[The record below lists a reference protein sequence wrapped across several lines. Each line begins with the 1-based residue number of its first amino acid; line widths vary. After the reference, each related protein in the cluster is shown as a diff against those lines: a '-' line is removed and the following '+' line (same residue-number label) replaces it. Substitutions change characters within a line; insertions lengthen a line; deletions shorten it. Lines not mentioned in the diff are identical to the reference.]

1 MTSHGGS
8 LMKDY
13 NIIDSHSN
21 RFDAATNPTV
31 LKVIGAGGG
40 GSNAVNR
47 MIEYGVRD
55 VEFIVANT
63 DLQALQTSIAPIKIA
78 LGSKVT
84 SGLGAGGRPEIG
96 QAAAEEDIDVIKNH
110 LAGADMVFITAGM
123 GGGTGT
129 GAAPVIAQVAKELGI
144 LTVGVVTKPFK
155 FEGPKKMRLA
165 EQGINNLRKS
175 VDTLIIIPNQKLL
188 TVVDKRTTIKDAFKR
203 ADDVL
208 RMGVQGIAGLIIEH
222 GEVNIDFAD
231 VKSIMQG
238 QGDALMGIGYG
249 KGENR
254 AVDAATSAISNPLLE
269 EVRIEGSKGL
279 LVNITGG
286 EDFSLLELEEIMG
299 IITASVDDEATVI
312 YGHAINSNLDDEIY
326 VTVVATGFASKKQ
339 KDLSGA
345 VENNTLSSKE
355 FDSLMSGS
363 QDASDS
369 VYGANDNFIAKS
381 KNVNY
386 FEDDIDIPTFLRNL
400 NKKNSDN

>member
-1 MTSHGGS
+1 
-8 LMKDY
+8 MKDY
-13 NIIDSHSN
+13 NMIDSHTR
-21 RFDAATNPTV
+21 RFDSTTNPTI

-78 LGSKVT
+78 LGAKVT
-84 SGLGAGGRPEIG
+84 AGLGAGGKPEIG
-96 QAAAEEDIDVIKNH
+96 QAAAEEDIDVIRNH
-110 LAGADMVFITAGM
+110 LSGADMVFITAGM

-155 FEGPKKMRLA
+155 FEGPKKLRLA

-279 LVNITGG
+279 LVNVTGG
-286 EDFSLLELEEIMG
+286 DDFSLLELEEIMG
-299 IITASVDDEATVI
+299 IITVSVDDEATVI
-312 YGHAINSNLDDEIY
+312 YGHAINSNLEDEIY

-339 KDLSGA
+339 KEMSSA
-345 VENNTLSSKE
+345 SENNTLSSKE
-355 FDSLMSGS
+355 FDTLMSGS
-363 QDASDS
+363 QNVPSGSYDQQDS
-369 VYGANDNFIAKS
+369 SFAAKS

-386 FEDDIDIPTFLRNL
+386 FDDDIDVPTFLRNL
-400 NKKNSDN
+400 NKKSSDD

>member
-1 MTSHGGS
+1 
-8 LMKDY
+8 MKDY
-13 NIIDSHSN
+13 NMIDSHTR
-21 RFDAATNPTV
+21 RFDSTTNPTI

-78 LGSKVT
+78 LGAKVT
-84 SGLGAGGRPEIG
+84 AGLGAGGKPEIG
-96 QAAAEEDIDVIKNH
+96 QAAAEEDIDVIRNH
-110 LAGADMVFITAGM
+110 LSGADMVFITAGM

-155 FEGPKKMRLA
+155 FEGPKKLRLA

-279 LVNITGG
+279 LVNVTGG
-286 EDFSLLELEEIMG
+286 DDFSLLELEEIMG
-299 IITASVDDEATVI
+299 IITVSVDDEATVI
-312 YGHAINSNLDDEIY
+312 YGHAINSNLEDEIY

-339 KDLSGA
+339 KEISSTP
-345 VENNTLSSKE
+345 ENNTLSSKE
-355 FDSLMSGS
+355 FDTLMSGNQNAPS
-363 QDASDS
+363 GSYEQQDSSFA
-369 VYGANDNFIAKS
+369 AKS

-386 FEDDIDIPTFLRNL
+386 FDDDIDVPTFLRNL
-400 NKKNSDN
+400 NKKSSDD

>member
-1 MTSHGGS
+1 
-8 LMKDY
+8 MKDY
-13 NIIDSHSN
+13 NMIDSHTR
-21 RFDAATNPTV
+21 RFDSTTNPTI

-78 LGSKVT
+78 LGAKVT
-84 SGLGAGGRPEIG
+84 AGLGAGGKPEIG
-96 QAAAEEDIDVIKNH
+96 QAAAEEDIDVIRNH
-110 LAGADMVFITAGM
+110 LSGADMVFITAGM

-155 FEGPKKMRLA
+155 FEGPKKLRLA

-279 LVNITGG
+279 LVNVTGG
-286 EDFSLLELEEIMG
+286 DDFSLLELEEIMG
-299 IITASVDDEATVI
+299 IITVSVDDEATVI
-312 YGHAINSNLDDEIY
+312 YGHAINSNLEDEIY

-339 KDLSGA
+339 KEISS
-345 VENNTLSSKE
+345 VPENNTLSSKE
-355 FDSLMSGS
+355 FDTLMSGNQNAPS
-363 QDASDS
+363 GSYEQQDSSFA
-369 VYGANDNFIAKS
+369 AKS

-386 FEDDIDIPTFLRNL
+386 FDDDIDVPTFLRNL
-400 NKKNSDN
+400 NKKSSDD

>member
-1 MTSHGGS
+1 
-8 LMKDY
+8 MKDY
-13 NIIDSHSN
+13 NMIDSHTR
-21 RFDAATNPTV
+21 RFDSTTNPTI

-78 LGSKVT
+78 LGAKVT
-84 SGLGAGGRPEIG
+84 AGLGAGGKPEIG
-96 QAAAEEDIDVIKNH
+96 QAAAEEDIDVIRNH
-110 LAGADMVFITAGM
+110 LSGADMVFITAGM

-155 FEGPKKMRLA
+155 FEGPKKLRLA

-279 LVNITGG
+279 LVNVTGG
-286 EDFSLLELEEIMG
+286 DDFSLLELEEIMG
-299 IITASVDDEATVI
+299 IITVSVDDEATVI
-312 YGHAINSNLDDEIY
+312 YGHAINSNLEDEIY

-339 KDLSGA
+339 KEISSTP
-345 VENNTLSSKE
+345 ENNTLSSKE
-355 FDSLMSGS
+355 FDTLMSGNQNAPS
-363 QDASDS
+363 GSYEQQDSSFA
-369 VYGANDNFIAKS
+369 AKS

-386 FEDDIDIPTFLRNL
+386 FDDDIDVPTFQIGRAHV
-400 NKKNSDN
+400 

>member
-1 MTSHGGS
+1 
-8 LMKDY
+8 MKDY
-13 NIIDSHSN
+13 NMIDSN
-21 RFDAATNPTV
+21 TRRFDSTTNPTI

-78 LGSKVT
+78 LGAKVT
-84 SGLGAGGRPEIG
+84 AGLGAGGKPEIG
-96 QAAAEEDIDVIKNH
+96 QAAAEEDIDVIRNH
-110 LAGADMVFITAGM
+110 LSGADMVFITAGM

-155 FEGPKKMRLA
+155 FEGPKKLRLA

-188 TVVDKRTTIKDAFKR
+188 SVVDKRTTIKDAFKR

-279 LVNITGG
+279 LVNVTGG
-286 EDFSLLELEEIMG
+286 DDFSLLELEEIMG
-299 IITASVDDEATVI
+299 IITVSVDDEATVI
-312 YGHAINSNLDDEIY
+312 YGHAINSNLEDEIY

-339 KDLSGA
+339 KEISN
-345 VENNTLSSKE
+345 VPENNTLSSKE
-355 FDSLMSGS
+355 FDTLMSGNQNMPS
-363 QDASDS
+363 GSYEHQDSSFAP
-369 VYGANDNFIAKS
+369 KS

-386 FEDDIDIPTFLRNL
+386 FDDDIDVPTFLRNL
-400 NKKNSDN
+400 NKKSSDD

>member
-1 MTSHGGS
+1 MEEA

-13 NIIDSHSN
+13 NMIDSHTR
-21 RFDAATNPTV
+21 RFDSTTNPTI

-78 LGSKVT
+78 LGAKVT
-84 SGLGAGGRPEIG
+84 AGLGAGGKPEIG
-96 QAAAEEDIDVIKNH
+96 QAAAEEDIDVIRNH
-110 LAGADMVFITAGM
+110 LSGADMVFITAGM

-155 FEGPKKMRLA
+155 FEGPKKLRLA

-279 LVNITGG
+279 LVNVTGG
-286 EDFSLLELEEIMG
+286 DDFSLLELEEIMG
-299 IITASVDDEATVI
+299 IITVSVDDEATVI
-312 YGHAINSNLDDEIY
+312 YGHAINSNLEDEIY

-339 KDLSGA
+339 KEISSTP
-345 VENNTLSSKE
+345 ENNTLSSKE
-355 FDSLMSGS
+355 FDTLMSGNQNAPS
-363 QDASDS
+363 GSYEQQDSSFA
-369 VYGANDNFIAKS
+369 AKS

-386 FEDDIDIPTFLRNL
+386 FDDDIDVPTFLRNL
-400 NKKNSDN
+400 NKKSSDD

>member
-1 MTSHGGS
+1 
-8 LMKDY
+8 MKDY
-13 NIIDSHSN
+13 NMIDSN
-21 RFDAATNPTV
+21 TRRFDSTTNPTI

-78 LGSKVT
+78 LGAKVT
-84 SGLGAGGRPEIG
+84 AGLGAGGKPEIG
-96 QAAAEEDIDVIKNH
+96 QAAAEEDIDVIRNH
-110 LAGADMVFITAGM
+110 LSGADMVFITAGM

-155 FEGPKKMRLA
+155 FEGPKKLRLA

-279 LVNITGG
+279 LVNVTGG
-286 EDFSLLELEEIMG
+286 DDFSLLELEEIMG
-299 IITASVDDEATVI
+299 IITVSVDDEATVI
-312 YGHAINSNLDDEIY
+312 YGHAINSNLEDEIY
-326 VTVVATGFASKKQ
+326 VTVVATGFASKRQ
-339 KDLSGA
+339 KEISN
-345 VENNTLSSKE
+345 VPENNTLSSKE
-355 FDSLMSGS
+355 FDTLMSGNQNIPS
-363 QDASDS
+363 GSYEHQDSSFAT
-369 VYGANDNFIAKS
+369 KS

-386 FEDDIDIPTFLRNL
+386 FDDDIDVPTFLRNL
-400 NKKNSDN
+400 NKKSSDD

>member
-1 MTSHGGS
+1 MEEA

-13 NIIDSHSN
+13 NMIDSN
-21 RFDAATNPTV
+21 TRRFDSTTNPTI

-78 LGSKVT
+78 LGAKVT
-84 SGLGAGGRPEIG
+84 AGLGAGGKPEIG
-96 QAAAEEDIDVIKNH
+96 QAAAEEDIDVIRNH
-110 LAGADMVFITAGM
+110 LSGADMVFITAGM

-155 FEGPKKMRLA
+155 FEGPKKLRLA

-279 LVNITGG
+279 LVNVTGG
-286 EDFSLLELEEIMG
+286 DDFSLLELEEIMG
-299 IITASVDDEATVI
+299 IITVSVDDEATVI
-312 YGHAINSNLDDEIY
+312 YGHAINSNLEDEIY

-339 KDLSGA
+339 KEISSSP
-345 VENNTLSSKE
+345 ENNTLSSKE
-355 FDSLMSGS
+355 FDTLMSGNQNVPS
-363 QDASDS
+363 GSYEHQDSSFA
-369 VYGANDNFIAKS
+369 AKS

-386 FEDDIDIPTFLRNL
+386 FDEDIDVPTFLRNL
-400 NKKNSDN
+400 NKKSSDD

>member
-1 MTSHGGS
+1 
-8 LMKDY
+8 MKDY
-13 NIIDSHSN
+13 NMIDSHTR
-21 RFDAATNPTV
+21 RFDSTTNPTI

-78 LGSKVT
+78 LGAKVT
-84 SGLGAGGRPEIG
+84 AGLGAGGKPEIG
-96 QAAAEEDIDVIKNH
+96 QAAAEEDIDVIRNH
-110 LAGADMVFITAGM
+110 LSGADMVFITAGM

-155 FEGPKKMRLA
+155 FEGPKKLRLA

-279 LVNITGG
+279 LVNVTGG
-286 EDFSLLELEEIMG
+286 DDFSLLELEEIMG
-299 IITASVDDEATVI
+299 IITVSVDDEATVI
-312 YGHAINSNLDDEIY
+312 YGHAINSNLEDEIY
-326 VTVVATGFASKKQ
+326 VTVVATGFASKRQ
-339 KDLSGA
+339 KEISNA
-345 VENNTLSSKE
+345 PENNTLSSKE
-355 FDSLMSGS
+355 FDTLMSGNQNIPS
-363 QDASDS
+363 GSYEHQDSSFA
-369 VYGANDNFIAKS
+369 AKS

-386 FEDDIDIPTFLRNL
+386 FDDDIDVPTFLRNL
-400 NKKNSDN
+400 NKKSSDD

>member
-1 MTSHGGS
+1 
-8 LMKDY
+8 MKDY
-13 NIIDSHSN
+13 NMIDSQTR
-21 RFDAATNPTV
+21 RFDSTTNPTI

-78 LGSKVT
+78 LGAKVT
-84 SGLGAGGRPEIG
+84 AGLGAGGKPEIG
-96 QAAAEEDIDVIKNH
+96 QAAAEEDIDVIRNH
-110 LAGADMVFITAGM
+110 LSGADMVFITAGM

-155 FEGPKKMRLA
+155 FEGPKKLRLA

-279 LVNITGG
+279 LVNVTGG
-286 EDFSLLELEEIMG
+286 DDFSLLELEEIMG
-299 IITASVDDEATVI
+299 IITVSVDDEATVI
-312 YGHAINSNLDDEIY
+312 YGHAINSNLEDEIY
-326 VTVVATGFASKKQ
+326 VTVVATGFASKRHKEI
-339 KDLSGA
+339 SNTP
-345 VENNTLSSKE
+345 ENNTLSSKE
-355 FDSLMSGS
+355 FDTLMSGNQNIPS
-363 QDASDS
+363 GSYENQDSSFAT
-369 VYGANDNFIAKS
+369 KS

-386 FEDDIDIPTFLRNL
+386 FDDDIDVPTFLRNL
-400 NKKNSDN
+400 NKKSSDD

>member
-1 MTSHGGS
+1 
-8 LMKDY
+8 MKDY
-13 NIIDSHSN
+13 NMIDGHTR
-21 RFDAATNPTV
+21 RFDSTTNPTI

-78 LGSKVT
+78 LGAKVT
-84 SGLGAGGRPEIG
+84 AGLGAGGKPEIG
-96 QAAAEEDIDVIKNH
+96 QAAAEEDIDVIRNH
-110 LAGADMVFITAGM
+110 LSGADMVFITAGM

-155 FEGPKKMRLA
+155 FEGPKKLRLA

-279 LVNITGG
+279 LVNVTGG
-286 EDFSLLELEEIMG
+286 DDFSLLELEEIMG

-312 YGHAINSNLDDEIY
+312 YGHAINSNLEDEIY
-326 VTVVATGFASKKQ
+326 VTVVATGFASKRQ
-339 KDLSGA
+339 KEISNSP
-345 VENNTLSSKE
+345 ENNTLSSKE
-355 FDSLMSGS
+355 FDTLMSGTQNIPS
-363 QDASDS
+363 GSYEHQDSSFA
-369 VYGANDNFIAKS
+369 VKS

-386 FEDDIDIPTFLRNL
+386 FDDDIDVPTFLRNL
-400 NKKNSDN
+400 NKKSSDD

>member
-1 MTSHGGS
+1 
-8 LMKDY
+8 MKDY
-13 NIIDSHSN
+13 NMIDSN
-21 RFDAATNPTV
+21 TRRFDSTTNPTI

-78 LGSKVT
+78 LGAKVT
-84 SGLGAGGRPEIG
+84 AGLGAGGKPEIG
-96 QAAAEEDIDVIKNH
+96 QAAAEEDIDVIRNH
-110 LAGADMVFITAGM
+110 LSGADMVFITAGM

-155 FEGPKKMRLA
+155 FEGPKKLRLA

-188 TVVDKRTTIKDAFKR
+188 SVVDKRTTIKDAFKR

-279 LVNITGG
+279 LVNVTGG
-286 EDFSLLELEEIMG
+286 DDFSLLELEEIMG
-299 IITASVDDEATVI
+299 IITVSVDDEATVI
-312 YGHAINSNLDDEIY
+312 YGHAINSNLEDEIY

-339 KDLSGA
+339 KEISN
-345 VENNTLSSKE
+345 VPENNTLSSKE
-355 FDSLMSGS
+355 FDTLMSGNQNVPS
-363 QDASDS
+363 GSYEHQDSS
-369 VYGANDNFIAKS
+369 FSPKS

-386 FEDDIDIPTFLRNL
+386 FDDDIDVPTFLRNL
-400 NKKNSDN
+400 NKKSSDD

>member
-1 MTSHGGS
+1 
-8 LMKDY
+8 MKDY
-13 NIIDSHSN
+13 NMIDSHTR
-21 RFDAATNPTV
+21 RFDSTTNPTI

-78 LGSKVT
+78 LGAKVT
-84 SGLGAGGRPEIG
+84 AGLGAGGKPEIG
-96 QAAAEEDIDVIKNH
+96 QAAAEEDIDVIRNH
-110 LAGADMVFITAGM
+110 LSGADMVFITAGM
-123 GGGTGT
+123 GGRTGT

-155 FEGPKKMRLA
+155 FEGPKKLRLA

-279 LVNITGG
+279 LVNVTGG
-286 EDFSLLELEEIMG
+286 DDFSLLELEEIMG
-299 IITASVDDEATVI
+299 IITVSVDDEATVI
-312 YGHAINSNLDDEIY
+312 YGHAINSNLEDEIY

-339 KDLSGA
+339 KEISSTP
-345 VENNTLSSKE
+345 ENNTLSSKE
-355 FDSLMSGS
+355 FDTLMSGNQNAPS
-363 QDASDS
+363 GSYEQQDSSFA
-369 VYGANDNFIAKS
+369 AKS

-386 FEDDIDIPTFLRNL
+386 FDDDIDVPTFLRNL
-400 NKKNSDN
+400 NKKSSDD

>member
-1 MTSHGGS
+1 
-8 LMKDY
+8 MKDY
-13 NIIDSHSN
+13 NMIDSHTR
-21 RFDAATNPTV
+21 RFDSTTNPTI

-78 LGSKVT
+78 LGAKVT
-84 SGLGAGGRPEIG
+84 AGLGAGGKPEIG
-96 QAAAEEDIDVIKNH
+96 QAAAEEDIDVIRNH
-110 LAGADMVFITAGM
+110 LSGADMVFITAGM

-155 FEGPKKMRLA
+155 FEGPKKLRLA

-279 LVNITGG
+279 LVNVTGG
-286 EDFSLLELEEIMG
+286 DDFSLLELEEIMG
-299 IITASVDDEATVI
+299 IITVSVDDEATVI

-339 KDLSGA
+339 KEILN
-345 VENNTLSSKE
+345 VPENNTLSSKE
-355 FDSLMSGS
+355 FDTLMSGNQNVPS
-363 QDASDS
+363 GSYEHQDPSFAT
-369 VYGANDNFIAKS
+369 KS

-386 FEDDIDIPTFLRNL
+386 FDDDIDVPTFLRNL
-400 NKKNSDN
+400 NKKSSDD

>member
-1 MTSHGGS
+1 
-8 LMKDY
+8 MKDY
-13 NIIDSHSN
+13 NMIDSN
-21 RFDAATNPTV
+21 TRRFDSTTNPTI

-78 LGSKVT
+78 LGAKVT
-84 SGLGAGGRPEIG
+84 AGLGAGGKPEIG
-96 QAAAEEDIDVIKNH
+96 QAAAEEDIDVIRNH
-110 LAGADMVFITAGM
+110 LSGADMVFITAGM

-155 FEGPKKMRLA
+155 FEGPKKLRLA

-279 LVNITGG
+279 LVNVTGG
-286 EDFSLLELEEIMG
+286 DDFSLLELEEIMG
-299 IITASVDDEATVI
+299 IITVSVDDEATVI
-312 YGHAINSNLDDEIY
+312 YGHAINSNLEDEIY

-339 KDLSGA
+339 KEISN
-345 VENNTLSSKE
+345 VSENNTLSSKE
-355 FDSLMSGS
+355 FDTLMSGNQNVPS
-363 QDASDS
+363 GSYEHQDSSFA
-369 VYGANDNFIAKS
+369 AKS

-386 FEDDIDIPTFLRNL
+386 FDDDIDVPTFLRNL
-400 NKKNSDN
+400 NKKSSDD